1 MTVTPPA
8 PPTNAAPTL
17 AAPSGETV
25 VQENVTGTVLTV
37 EASDPDG
44 DTLTY
49 ALVSGDTA
57 PLQIDSVGAI
67 SFVER
72 PDFEDPADSDTD
84 NVYTVGV
91 RVSDPQGAT
100 AETDVTI
107 RVTDEPTPEQGLYTE
122 RQFSDIRVT
131 RNIQFQSDRGLFADL
146 FEAADSFGERR
157 ERPLII
163 LASGGGFIAQ
173 SRASVEPIAR
183 DFAARGWLAVTID
196 YRTLG
201 RFPRDEAE
209 IQVAATRAV
218 HDMFAAVRSAR
229 AGDGIVQTDFDSTRI
244 VVGGESA
251 GGVMAVTAA
260 ALDPDDPIS
269 APAIR
274 DYLADNGGVYG
285 DLLPS
290 FAERSDV
297 QGALVLSGAVFDLD
311 IIDAETAPTF
321 AAHEEDDTVV
331 PCEEGP
337 EGATGTNGI
346 VIGACDFV
354 PDMIAKGVRAESYI
368 VEDDAGHVDFTDEER
383 AEIYDAA
390 AALLVEALF
399 RAD

>member
-1 MTVTPPA
+1 
-8 PPTNAAPTL
+8 
-17 AAPSGETV
+17 
-25 VQENVTGTVLTV
+25 
-37 EASDPDG
+37 
-44 DTLTY
+44 
-49 ALVSGDTA
+49 
-57 PLQIDSVGAI
+57 
-67 SFVER
+67 
-72 PDFEDPADSDTD
+72 
-84 NVYTVGV
+84 
-91 RVSDPQGAT
+91 
-100 AETDVTI
+100 
-107 RVTDEPTPEQGLYTE
+107 
-122 RQFSDIRVT
+122 
-131 RNIQFQSDRGLFADL
+131 
-146 FEAADSFGERR
+146 
-157 ERPLII
+157 
-163 LASGGGFIAQ
+163 
-173 SRASVEPIAR
+173 
-183 DFAARGWLAVTID
+183 
-196 YRTLG
+196 
-201 RFPRDEAE
+201 
-209 IQVAATRAV
+209 
-218 HDMFAAVRSAR
+218 
-229 AGDGIVQTDFDSTRI
+229 
-244 VVGGESA
+244 
-251 GGVMAVTAA
+251 MAVTAA